1 MRPRRGSSTRGHGFV
16 TLSRTMGSPARALL
30 TIVSFATAVSFV
42 VPAGADATSRDG
54 NSTGRT
60 TGASSRDAG
69 TTKPTYNGRPRAK
82 VPIAFA
88 RVVLDEQMT
97 YVYNGRGRL
106 VATIPSS
113 TGLNDWT
120 PTGTFRVF
128 SKSAQTFYTPN
139 PSERMKWMVRFTKG
153 RQGGNIG
160 FHGIPYRVTEQG
172 EVPFP
177 TPIGKAPSS
186 HGCVRMRVPDAK
198 WLFDNIDVGTP
209 VRVVRSRRG

>member
-1 MRPRRGSSTRGHGFV
+1 MRPRRGSSTRRDRLV
-16 TLSRTMGSPARALL
+16 TLSCTMGSPARALL
-30 TIVSFATAVSFV
+30 TIVSFATALSLV
-42 VPAGADATSRDG
+42 VPAGAGATSRDG
-54 NSTGRT
+54 NSPGR
-60 TGASSRDAG
+60 AARVSSRDAG
-69 TTKPTYNGRPRAK
+69 TAKPAYNGRPRAK

-113 TGLNDWT
+113 TGLHDWT

-128 SKSAQTFYTPN
+128 SKSAQTYYTPN

-153 RQGGNIG
+153 RNGGNIG
-160 FHGIPYRVTEQG
+160 FHGIPYTVVDGR

-177 TPIGKAPSS
+177 TPLGEEPSS
-186 HGCVRMRVPDAK
+186 HGCIRLAVTDAK
-198 WLFDNIDVGTP
+198 WLFENMAVGAT
-209 VRVVRSRRG
+209 VSVVRSRG